1 MWNRFWNSFGQTNS
15 ATGGGEDTESA
26 ISGSHRPMSEGV
38 GDIGSPSGAPSSN
51 RFGSTA
57 DLSSDLHPND
67 SASAVGGT
75 NMDDGASGVGFGR
88 QLEKEAA
95 AVAEVDD
102 GTYLFKFVTPSG
114 RTHRFQARYD
124 SYETIKEIICIK
136 LSGDPFFDSPTLPTP
151 QPQPTTNGEEAEP
164 SSTSSPSTSN
174 QVIADPNDFNLA
186 YTDDDDDLVLIT
198 ADGDVNDAVKVARKQ
213 GKDRVV
219 VLLQGG
225 RTWEEVSARNQTE
238 LSNAQISLNNQNA
251 NKKKQRDAVEA
262 QLQSVKEEEEK
273 DDEALVGGDEAMKS
287 LARKHKRSVSE
298 ANGNSKKKE
307 EELIMGVIPKDLALP
322 AAIGFLGVAV
332 LVGVLATRG
341 GGGGSA
347 RY

>member
-1 MWNRFWNSFGQTNS
+1 MWNRFWNGFGQNS
-15 ATGGGEDTESA
+15 VAGEDTESA
-26 ISGSHRPMSEGV
+26 VSGSHRPMSEGV
-38 GDIGSPSGAPSSN
+38 GDVGSPAGPSN

-75 NMDDGASGVGFGR
+75 NIDDGASGVGFGR
-88 QLEKEAA
+88 QLAQEAA
-95 AVAEVDD
+95 AVAEIDD

-124 SYETIKEIICIK
+124 SYETIKEIISIK
-136 LSGDPFFDSPTLPTP
+136 LGGDPFFDAPTATP
-151 QPQPTTNGEEAEP
+151 QPTGEEGEPATNGH
-164 SSTSSPSTSN
+164 STA
-174 QVIADPNDFNLA
+174 VADPDDFNLA

-213 GKDRVV
+213 GRDRVV

-225 RTWEEVSARNQTE
+225 KTWEEVSARNQTD
-238 LSNAQISLNNQNA
+238 LSNAQTALNNAANNA
-251 NKKKQRDAVEA
+251 ASSKKKQREAVEA

-273 DDEALVGGDEAMKS
+273 DDEALVGGDEAMKAE
-287 LARKHKRSVSE
+287 ARKNKRSTSSSS
-298 ANGNSKKKE
+298 SKKE
-307 EELIMGVIPKDLALP
+307 DDLIMGVIPKDLALP

-341 GGGGSA
+341 GGGPA